1 MSLGINGKIL
11 RVNLTQGTH
20 AIDRP
25 DEAWYRMYHGG
36 RGLIAYY
43 LYKELKPG
51 IDPLGPDNKLIFAAG
66 PLTGE
71 PFGGAG
77 RNSVG
82 AKSPLTGAYGD
93 GEAGGFW
100 GSFLKRAGYDAVI
113 VEGQAE
119 KPVYIAIED
128 GQVAIHDASDIWG
141 KDTAYVDEYLKAKH
155 GRGAKVCQCGIAGE
169 NLVRYATVVNDINR
183 MVGRTGMGAVM
194 GSKKLKAIV
203 VKGKQMPKMSN
214 PQRVKE
220 LAAWMGKNHAELTK
234 GFHKMGTS
242 GIVQPL
248 NRISGL
254 PTRNF
259 RDPFFEYAEQISG
272 EAMHSQFNVK
282 DDTCNACPIR
292 CKRVVESE
300 EHQVDGRFGG
310 AEYEHLS
317 AIGSNLGIS
326 DLAALM
332 KATERCNAY
341 GVDVISLGVT
351 IACAMEAYEKGIIT
365 KEDTDGIELT
375 WGNAET
381 LLTLIEKICR
391 REGIGDLLAEGS
403 MRFAEKI
410 GGGAEEFALH
420 IKGLELPMHEP
431 RLKQGMGVGYAI
443 SPTGADHCH
452 NLHDTGTAKNVD
464 FFKPLGAFKPVP
476 ADDIGPEK
484 IRMLVYFTNWR
495 HYMNSAVVC
504 QFLPWTIDHL
514 VELTNG
520 VTGWDTNV
528 WELMK
533 VGERAATLT
542 RLFNLREG
550 FTAEDDRLPK
560 RFFKPFKEGYIK
572 GKAPS
577 EEDFRQAIRYYYQMM
592 GWDEQGVPTDGKL
605 AELGILWAR
614 DDSAREVTSVEQS

>member
-1 MSLGINGKIL
+1 MGLGVTGKIL
-11 RVNLTQGTH
+11 RVNLSKRTH
-20 AIDRP
+20 SVDEP
-25 DEAWYRMYHGG
+25 NEAWYRMYQGG
-36 RGLIAYY
+36 RALIAYY
-43 LYKELKPG
+43 LYKEVPAG
-51 IDPLGPDNKLIFAAG
+51 ADPLGPDNKIIFATG

-113 VEGQAE
+113 VEGQADR
-119 KPVYIAIED
+119 PVYIAIED
-128 GQVAIHDASDIWG
+128 GAVSIHEAGDIWG
-141 KDTAYVDEYLKAKH
+141 QDTAYVDEYLKEKY
-155 GRGAKVCQCGIAGE
+155 GKSAKVCQCGIAGE
-169 NLVRYATVVNDINR
+169 NMVRYATVVNDINR

-220 LAAWMGKNHAELTK
+220 LAAWMGKNHDELTN
-234 GFHKMGTS
+234 GFGRMGTS
-242 GIVQPL
+242 AIVQPL
-248 NRISGL
+248 NRVSGL

-259 RDPFFEYAEQISG
+259 RDPSFEYAEDISG
-272 EAMHSQFNVK
+272 EAMHNEFEVK

-292 CKRVVESE
+292 CKRVVESKD
-300 EHQVDGRFGG
+300 HHVDGKFGG
-310 AEYEHLS
+310 AEYEGLS
-317 AIGSNLGIS
+317 AIGSNIGVR

-341 GVDVISLGVT
+341 GVDVISLGMT
-351 IACAMEAYEKGIIT
+351 ISCAMEAYEKGIIT
-365 KEDTDGIELT
+365 KDDVDGIDLT
-375 WGNAET
+375 WGNPEA
-381 LLTLIEKICR
+381 LLTLIEKVCH
-391 REGIGDLLAEGS
+391 REGIGDLMAEGS
-403 MRFAEKI
+403 MRYAEHI

-431 RLKQGMGVGYAI
+431 RLKQGLGVGYAI

-452 NLHDTGTAKNVD
+452 NLHDTGTAKSVKW
-464 FFKPLGAFKPVP
+464 FKPLGAFTPVP
-476 ADDIGPEK
+476 AHDIGAEK
-484 IRMLVYFTNWR
+484 IRMLVYFSNWR
-495 HYMNSAVVC
+495 HYMNSSVVC

-560 RFFKPFKEGYIK
+560 RFFEPFKEGYLK
-572 GKAPS
+572 DKAPK
-577 EEDFRQAIRYYYQMM
+577 EDEFQQAIQYYYQMM
-592 GWDEQGVPTDGKL
+592 GWDDQGVPTDGKL
-605 AELGILWAR
+605 AELGILWTR
-614 DDSAREVTSVEQS
+614 DENGIDATQIESK

>member
-220 LAAWMGKNHAELTK
+220 LAAWMGKN
-234 GFHKMGTS
+234 M
-242 GIVQPL
+242 
-248 NRISGL
+248 
-254 PTRNF
+254 
-259 RDPFFEYAEQISG
+259 
-272 EAMHSQFNVK
+272 
-282 DDTCNACPIR
+282 
-292 CKRVVESE
+292 
-300 EHQVDGRFGG
+300 
-310 AEYEHLS
+310 
-317 AIGSNLGIS
+317 
-326 DLAALM
+326 
-332 KATERCNAY
+332 
-341 GVDVISLGVT
+341 
-351 IACAMEAYEKGIIT
+351 
-365 KEDTDGIELT
+365 
-375 WGNAET
+375 
-381 LLTLIEKICR
+381 
-391 REGIGDLLAEGS
+391 
-403 MRFAEKI
+403 
-410 GGGAEEFALH
+410 
-420 IKGLELPMHEP
+420 
-431 RLKQGMGVGYAI
+431 
-443 SPTGADHCH
+443 
-452 NLHDTGTAKNVD
+452 
-464 FFKPLGAFKPVP
+464 
-476 ADDIGPEK
+476 
-484 IRMLVYFTNWR
+484 
-495 HYMNSAVVC
+495 
-504 QFLPWTIDHL
+504 
-514 VELTNG
+514 
-520 VTGWDTNV
+520 
-528 WELMK
+528 
-533 VGERAATLT
+533 
-542 RLFNLREG
+542 
-550 FTAEDDRLPK
+550 
-560 RFFKPFKEGYIK
+560 
-572 GKAPS
+572 PS
-577 EEDFRQAIRYYYQMM
+577 
-592 GWDEQGVPTDGKL
+592 
-605 AELGILWAR
+605 
-614 DDSAREVTSVEQS
+614 